1 MSANSNAA
9 LLAIANAFAGPELVP
24 FVREAP
30 VLPKETTG
38 LSASSAESLRLAT
51 GFLTAIDFE
60 IAAAQSLSGS
70 WHAEQHGHV
79 YLNRSLERI
88 SEHMKALRALHG
100 TLNKSRDSKPFLA

>member
-30 VLPKETTG
+30 ALAKETNGPST
-38 LSASSAESLRLAT
+38 SSAEGLSLAK

-60 IAAAQSLSGS
+60 IAAAQSLCGP
-70 WHAEQHGHV
+70 WHAEQHGNV

-88 SEHMKALRALHG
+88 SEHMKALKAIHA
-100 TLNKSRDSKPFLA
+100 TLNKSRDDKPFLA